1 MAEYY
6 LKTQAI
12 IKDSLLID
20 NSLLV
25 NFWVEAMNIINYLS
39 NQLLT
44 KCDRP
49 AFILKEAWISIR

>member
-25 NFWVEAMNIINYLS
+25 NFWAEAMNIINYLS

-44 KCDRP
+44 KCGRP